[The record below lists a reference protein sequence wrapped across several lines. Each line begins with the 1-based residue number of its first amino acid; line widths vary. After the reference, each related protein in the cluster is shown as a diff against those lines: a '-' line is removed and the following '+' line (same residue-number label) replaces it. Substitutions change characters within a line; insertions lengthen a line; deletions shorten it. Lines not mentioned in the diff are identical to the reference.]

1 MDARRLRPDSRFVH
15 AAQEPDPSTGAVVAP
30 IHLATT
36 YAQEAVGRHK
46 GFEYSRSGNPTRQ
59 VLEQNIAQLEGG
71 KRGFAFASGSA
82 ATATVTHLLK
92 AGDHVVC
99 EENVYGGTFRF
110 FTRVMQEWGLQVTYV
125 DASDAKHVER
135 AMTPQTRLVWL
146 ETPTNPNLKLCDIK
160 AVSEVAHARGA
171 IVAVDNTFCSP
182 ALQNPHALGADL
194 VVHSA
199 TKYLGGH
206 SDVVGG
212 LVTTTR
218 DDLVERLAFQ
228 QNAIGAVPSPFDCW
242 LLLRGIKTLGLRMRA
257 HSHHAQVLA
266 ERLKL
271 QGGGKVRKVYYP
283 GLPDHP
289 QHALAKQQMRGFGG
303 MVSFDLGSRAAV
315 DKFVARIQVFKLA
328 ESLGAVESL
337 VCYPATMTHASIPP
351 EQRQRSGV
359 TDGLLRLS
367 VGIEDPEDLWEDL
380 QRGLAAL

>member
-1 MDARRLRPDSRFVH
+1 MDARKLRPDSRFVH
-15 AAQEPDPSTGAVVAP
+15 AAQEPDPQTGSVVVP

-36 YAQEAVGRHK
+36 YAQEAIGRHK
-46 GFEYSRSGNPTRQ
+46 GFEYARSGNPTRQ
-59 VLEQNIAQLEGG
+59 VLEENIALLEGAR
-71 KRGFAFASGSA
+71 RGFAFASGSA
-82 ATATVTHLLK
+82 ATATVAHLLK
-92 AGDHVVC
+92 AGEHLIC

-110 FTRVMQEWGLQVTYV
+110 FSQVMGAWGLRVSYV
-125 DASDAKHVER
+125 DAGDPKNVER
-135 AMTPQTRLVWL
+135 AFTPQTRLVWL

-160 AVSEVAHARGA
+160 AIAELAKARGA
-171 IVAVDNTFCSP
+171 LTAVDNTFCSP

-218 DDLVERLAFQ
+218 AELEEPLAFH

-257 HSHHAQVLA
+257 HCANAQFLA
-266 ERLKL
+266 ERLKAS
-271 QGGGKVRKVYYP
+271 GKARKLYYP
-283 GLPDHP
+283 GLPEHP

-315 DKFVARIQVFKLA
+315 DKFVAKLQLFKLA

-337 VCYPATMTHASIPP
+337 VCYPATMTHASIPQ
-351 EQRQRSGV
+351 EQRARSGV
-359 TDGLLRLS
+359 TEGLLRLS
-367 VGIEDPEDLWEDL
+367 VGIEDPQDLWEDL
-380 QRGLAAL
+380 ARGLGAV